1 MSQRRRET
9 LTSSTTSRERSRTF
23 GGGESAS
30 ELKGRRP
37 WGPCMSTQGS
47 ASSCPRVPGSM
58 GGGGTEL
65 AQGFCPGAFAIDLV
79 IRVFSKSARRKET
92 LKGQPGMGVEG
103 IPQGACP
110 CFQLY
115 LQITCLPAS
124 DLLESASRPFPSLSS
139 HLSKSPAPP
148 ASAPHY
154 RGCDSTRHCSPG
166 IRLTVQPPPPPHAPT
181 GAGSPQPSPQGL
193 LPLQLPHPTPRGL
206 P

>member
-1 MSQRRRET
+1 
-9 LTSSTTSRERSRTF
+9 
-23 GGGESAS
+23 
-30 ELKGRRP
+30 
-37 WGPCMSTQGS
+37 
-47 ASSCPRVPGSM
+47 M

-166 IRLTVQPPPPPHAPT
+166 IRLTVQPPPPRT
-181 GAGSPQPSPQGL
+181 
-193 LPLQLPHPTPRGL
+193 LPLGQAPLSPLPRGSFLFSCPTL
-206 P
+206 PPEGFPELSTG